1 MCGSCKTSPWHVSD
15 NDNID
20 FLIRFGSMCSQL
32 DLLQAIF
39 MLIYEETKVLEL

>member
-1 MCGSCKTSPWHVSD
+1 MAAVRLLHGMFPD